1 MQKKLDISIFFQ
13 CFLRL
18 FDDITEMMKSLILD
32 CEEWVDILLIYA
44 KLMLVN
50 GGDLNNKNSTHI
62 IHYLKRI

>member
-1 MQKKLDISIFFQ
+1 
-13 CFLRL
+13 
-18 FDDITEMMKSLILD
+18 MMKSLILD
-32 CEEWVDILLIYA
+32 CEEWVDILLIDA